1 MDIWRQIH
9 FPIMSNNC
17 FHYNMPIHWIKSY
30 CFHSMSA
37 VLCDHNVMLTMGK
50 HGSIMPCMNGYPLM
64 TMFYFL
70 MAASSMMSR
79 SSYHLN
85 CFPES
90 GNKFSVDKWT
100 AQSSD
105 FNPIENIHIHS
116 FFILKTVSS
125 HKVIHW

>member
-1 MDIWRQIH
+1 
-9 FPIMSNNC
+9 
-17 FHYNMPIHWIKSY
+17 
-30 CFHSMSA
+30 MSA
-37 VLCDHNVMLTMGK
+37 VLCDHNVILAMGK

-100 AQSSD
+100 VQSSD

-116 FFILKTVSS
+116 FSILKTVSS
-125 HKVIHW
+125 HKVIH

>member
-1 MDIWRQIH
+1 
-9 FPIMSNNC
+9 
-17 FHYNMPIHWIKSY
+17 
-30 CFHSMSA
+30 MSA

-79 SSYHLN
+79 SSHHLN

-90 GNKFSVDKWT
+90 GNKFSVDKW
-100 AQSSD
+100 
-105 FNPIENIHIHS
+105 PIQ
-116 FFILKTVSS
+116 
-125 HKVIHW
+125 